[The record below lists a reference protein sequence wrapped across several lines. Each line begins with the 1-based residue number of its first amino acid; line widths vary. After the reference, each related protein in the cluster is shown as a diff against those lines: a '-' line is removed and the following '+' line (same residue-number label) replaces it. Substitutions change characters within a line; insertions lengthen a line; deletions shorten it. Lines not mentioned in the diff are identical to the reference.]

1 MPNLIGNSGTDA
13 EIPTY
18 VQLLHSQ
25 KCTAVQF
32 RSFINENE
40 GKCEAKIK
48 EPYSDLLLQINCK
61 PTLRMHVRILHTH
74 WIKSEE
80 FMKHFPM

>member
-1 MPNLIGNSGTDA
+1 MTNSIGNSGTDA

-18 VQLLHSQ
+18 MYIQLLHSQ

-40 GKCEAKIK
+40 GKSEAKIK

-61 PTLRMHVRILHTH
+61 PTLRMHECILHAYSLD
-74 WIKSEE
+74 K
-80 FMKHFPM
+80 K